1 MSVSA
6 RVPSE
11 LPELPEL
18 PVRPRTVD
26 PSRPTRSYYSRG
38 QQPSTT
44 TPHYA
49 SLQSKERLQRRPQT
63 TEGSLGQQP
72 WLVQPQL
79 QPQHLAPPG
88 SAVADRSAGS
98 GRWSTSGADGAS
110 WHSEM
115 SNGALFSIA
124 ASLSASASFT
134 AAWTANDTIASELG
148 TPQISVPRNVPL
160 RDVFSVIEAR
170 ERAVAAL
177 RGFLA
182 SFGYIRGNARPM
194 GMPLDGLRRA
204 RAKLAWLLARVRAH
218 TTVAVEL
225 IEIWE
230 RLQPPSPPLQPPPP
244 PAAQPRQPPP
254 PQKAA
259 PPMALDYNQPSATS
273 LTELIDGDGDGFIT
287 RDELHSFTSELHS
300 FSATATA
307 SASAIGPEA
316 ALAAAAAPAATGAD
330 ASAAEALSASSVAQP
345 RFYWLGWNYLLKM
358 ATDLSFLPLPV
369 EEDPLLLLWWRYNAP
384 HVARPAALRMPPFT
398 LTRPDLFQPPGLEP
412 QFTFTLPAEP
422 QFTFTLP
429 AEPQSASPPK
439 AERAARSHSA
449 TLAATA
455 AAQGALAPSPPQPHS
470 RPKHARSPRAA
481 CVASSFGA
489 ASFTLSRDANDA
501 AVTVRPGAALA
512 VVTSDFRATTPPRRP
527 HTSSATS
534 PGRRRQQHLFQSTP
548 PQPQHP
554 MPYSGTFSPNTLP
567 AKHSPPLAP
576 SNDAAQM
583 DAAQTAQAEAH
594 RAEVRRL
601 YAEAALAVEGEWWLD
616 AERLHL
622 PSDLAR
628 MRAAAA
634 RLLSERRALG
644 VSARFQRRL
653 ELTISERPP
662 HDLAREME
670 LIAYGFPSGYA
681 TKLERRRRENGA
693 ATVLQCCRRR
703 RAVEGRVAKR
713 LQLRREV
720 SAQTIQKW
728 WRSRQLR
735 RPLAAMANVVSDTT
749 RDTTLA
755 LRGKAV
761 RASPKPEAIQMADS
775 LGKGHARR
783 RVLKRRWAAL
793 RSCVSEVKLRML
805 AATRLQCLTRT
816 RAAVRLLRSR
826 LAEQRGQA
834 LHKQV
839 PKALADAAANHLQR
853 MVHDHLAMNQLLHS
867 QFTERLAWY
876 SDSRLA
882 ALLRPLAAAVAARRL
897 SVRMRSR
904 ALRHALGESLAANGM
919 STEALEER
927 RLTARG
933 RLTMAEATL
942 GTLDSLHRAV
952 STSSQALNQ
961 IFSRNKDHKRKH
973 ALVST
978 KLERSHPKEVALHRR
993 IGELRIRRHEVRGAL
1008 DALRSLAGDSSLH
1021 PSAAAVLF
1029 AGQREALARKQAL
1042 VDAKLSAALKELHA
1056 LNEDVEH
1063 DRHRLAAVTTSME
1076 IVLDVVAIQ
1085 SRLSTGG
1092 DAEYWGRV
1100 RDAVSQA
1107 YVSSRPGSPTASAS
1121 PRPATPTASA
1131 SLPTSPTP
1139 HSPTPPTP
1147 HSPSQSLETSLH
1159 KGAGAGASAD
1169 SADSAW
1175 RIIEREVL
1183 CMLEARKLAAT
1194 LEIDKVRAEV
1204 AASAAACEVRWEIEW
1219 GWSEARG
1226 GVRALQALRS
1236 ALLRFKHT
1244 RLERRKQEAL
1254 GNCIITAQ
1262 AAVSARAGKRTLAEI
1277 AGARELL
1284 GEVQRAHAGRPRPL
1298 LVLAIQLPASALPA
1312 RLRARTHAGKDVE
1325 ATELHASFEA
1335 TATRLVDDVLLW
1347 MGWPD
1352 EALTYQS
1359 HTIDAAGGAKSPR
1372 TLTVS
1377 AVIAPCESL
1386 AGSLG
1391 VATPQRMGEVVLDEA
1406 RSARLNPGLSGTAS
1420 TLDLSGLS
1428 IATASIELPSREAM
1442 CVFDPPLYALEGT
1455 TLAEMA
1461 ANQQAIAEATA
1472 QIAAAKEKDETIR
1485 LQVNRHPSLQLVRKE
1500 SSQRVAAPS
1509 TFQVKGDGTGE
1520 EKDEAADIHS
1530 LVYHL
1535 VAASLA
1541 NAVASIAEPGAEAAE
1556 MAAVDASISA
1566 AISAGSAKAAFVAAD
1581 LASQL
1586 TRVKVD
1592 LRLVQTTE
1600 ERQEMHDKMVQLEA
1614 ALATATAA
1622 AEKEAEEAE
1631 KAEAEAEAEAR
1642 VPEDAQRQ
1650 VGGGVLAGGAVS
1662 GGAVSNTV
1670 AIVETNRHACNAL
1683 AALSAVAAGPGLGSL
1698 SQAAAA
1704 QLSGRSDS
1712 AVGGGRTGRMRLKMN
1727 VSAMT
1732 SPQARLALAR
1742 TRADMLKGKL
1752 KAISALQRAPG
1763 WGTVT
1768 CVGDPQPADGLWNMG
1783 VVEGGAD
1790 VGRFCAYCAGRVPP
1804 VLARHAF
1811 IDCTRRMLGGMPQYA
1826 PQAHASLAGELLRRE
1841 VRTAELLSKFERQ
1854 VIEHG
1859 ARKEVAENVRVALRT
1874 LRGVFAAHPVVL
1886 GSAHLSAR
1894 HVAWPATAPPHSKRA
1909 ACAAMPTGTIGRL
1922 RLLSR
1927 PLADEYSYA
1936 SASLSSG
1943 SSTGATAAAS
1953 ARNGVWEEFK
1963 ALLELSP
1970 RRSLLLG
1977 GAAAMATERVE
1988 RLERRRQAAV
1998 AVEAGVE
2005 ASEAAAPAAAAEDDE
2020 GEEDAA
2026 AAKLAAEI
2034 AAAGAQGAWL
2044 GEAAEGNLFGQF
2056 ESLFP
2061 ELDDDDD
2068 EGMDDAL
2075 GPLPAPM
2082 PTSGPSLAPVSLAP
2096 VSMLSYPNHPTSSQ
2110 PTSRLAPSPSPPP
2123 LPPPSP
2129 PLWLPSLTQPL
2140 TPSDVIVAAQSV
2152 GVGPTD
2158 FYLLPLV
2165 VEMLSAPLPGE
2176 WQEVLVNGQCR
2187 FRDGQGPLQAEH
2199 PLHVTYRSIVQR
2211 ERRVRRARMRFPAWL
2226 HGPAERIF
2234 QFSDKEGLPYAFD
2247 FGLGRVVA
2255 SGTGASGGVGALI
2268 LMAMAGELSMTTD
2281 AIARAAVPQAF
2292 PAKGSERHGERHQ
2305 SHEEA
2310 AAAAVLAIKISE
2322 RADLAEQN
2330 RIEVMNKGSFSKL
2343 LGKRLL
2349 EDQSEQIRAEAATEE
2364 ERLRE
2369 LLHTSLHG
2377 TYDGVLGLP
2386 LVHTPRALSVTLDTA
2401 LELGIDL
2408 VREPHLVWLADL
2420 ARALPVPLG
2429 WAPIAAPIGSV
2440 VHELWYN
2447 EVTHSSQWLHPID
2460 ETVKDLLRSLRAPM
2474 RPSSAPVVETALG
2487 ASHFVRSPLSL
2498 QPARTTL
2505 SPRRTTSPS
2514 PALV

>member
-1 MSVSA
+1 MAERPAQQTSRMSVSA

-38 QQPSTT
+38 QQPSTI

-79 QPQHLAPPG
+79 QPQHLAPPR
-88 SAVADRSAGS
+88 SACADRSAGS

-110 WHSEM
+110 WHSVM

-225 IEIWE
+225 IEMWE
-230 RLQPPSPPLQPPPP
+230 RLQPPPPPLQPPP

-273 LTELIDGDGDGFIT
+273 LTELIDNDGDGFIT
-287 RDELHSFTSELHS
+287 TDELHSFTSELHS
-300 FSATATA
+300 FTSATASA

-316 ALAAAAAPAATGAD
+316 ALAAAATPAATGAD
-330 ASAAEALSASSVAQP
+330 SSAAEALSASSVAQP

-412 QFTFTLPAEP
+412 HFTCTLP
-422 QFTFTLP
+422 T
-429 AEPQSASPPK
+429 EPQSASPPK

-449 TLAATA
+449 ALAATA

-470 RPKHARSPRAA
+470 HPKHARSPRAA
-481 CVASSFGA
+481 CVASSFSFGA
-489 ASFTLSRDANDA
+489 ASFTLSRDSTDA

-554 MPYSGTFSPNTLP
+554 PQYSGAFSPSTLP

-670 LIAYGFPSGYA
+670 LIAYGFPSGYT

-693 ATVLQCCRRR
+693 ATVLQCCDRR

-713 LQLRREV
+713 LQLRRDK

-749 RDTTLA
+749 LDTTLA
-755 LRGKAV
+755 LRGKTV
-761 RASPKPEAIQMADS
+761 RSSPKPEAAQMVDS
-775 LGKGHARR
+775 LGKGQARR

-793 RSCVSEVKLRML
+793 RSCVNEVKLRML

-853 MVHDHLAMNQLLHS
+853 MVHDHLAMNQLLHW

-942 GTLDSLHRAV
+942 GTLDALHRAV
-952 STSSQALNQ
+952 SASSQALNQ

-973 ALVST
+973 ALVTT
-978 KLERSHPKEVALHRR
+978 KLERSRPKEVALHRR
-993 IGELRIRRHEVRGAL
+993 ISELRIRRHEVRGAL
-1008 DALRSLAGDSSLH
+1008 DALRSLAGDDSLH

-1056 LNEDVEH
+1056 FNEDVEH
-1063 DRHRLAAVTTSME
+1063 DRHRFAAVTTSME

-1085 SRLSTGG
+1085 ARLSAGG

-1131 SLPTSPTP
+1131 SPPTSPTPHSPAPHSPTP

-1147 HSPSQSLETSLH
+1147 HSPSQSLDTSLH
-1159 KGAGAGASAD
+1159 EGVGAGAGTSAD
-1169 SADSAW
+1169 SVDSAW
-1175 RIIEREVL
+1175 RITEREVL

-1226 GVRALQALRS
+1226 GVRTLQALRS

-1312 RLRARTHAGKDVE
+1312 RLRARTHTGKDVE
-1325 ATELHASFEA
+1325 AAELYASFEA

-1352 EALTYQS
+1352 EALTYHS

-1372 TLTVS
+1372 VLTVS

-1406 RSARLNPGLSGTAS
+1406 RSSRLNSGLSGTAS

-1428 IATASIELPSREAM
+1428 ISTASIQLPSREAM

-1461 ANQQAIAEATA
+1461 TNQQAIAEATA
-1472 QIAAAKEKDETIR
+1472 QIAAANEKDETIR
-1485 LQVNRHPSLQLVRKE
+1485 LQINRHPSLQLVRKE

-1509 TFQVKGDGTGE
+1509 TFQMKGDGTGE
-1520 EKDEAADIHS
+1520 EKGEAADIHS

-1556 MAAVDASISA
+1556 TAAVDA
-1566 AISAGSAKAAFVAAD
+1566 AISAGSGKAAFVAAD

-1586 TRVKVD
+1586 TRIKVD

-1600 ERQEMHDKMVQLEA
+1600 ERQEMHGKMVQLEA

-1622 AEKEAEEAE
+1622 AEKEAEKAE

-1650 VGGGVLAGGAVS
+1650 VGGGVQPGGAVS
-1662 GGAVSNTV
+1662 GGGVSGTV
-1670 AIVETNRHACNAL
+1670 AIETNRHACNAL
-1683 AALSAVAAGPGLGSL
+1683 AALSAVAAGPGLGSI

-1704 QLSGRSDS
+1704 QLSGRSNN
-1712 AVGGGRTGRMRLKMN
+1712 AVVGGRAGKMRLKMN

-1752 KAISALQRAPG
+1752 KAISALQRVPG

-1768 CVGDPQPADGLWNMG
+1768 CVGDPHPADGLWNMG

-1841 VRTAELLSKFERQ
+1841 VRTAELLSKTR
-1854 VIEHG
+1854 
-1859 ARKEVAENVRVALRT
+1859 
-1874 LRGVFAAHPVVL
+1874 
-1886 GSAHLSAR
+1886 
-1894 HVAWPATAPPHSKRA
+1894 
-1909 ACAAMPTGTIGRL
+1909 PTR
-1922 RLLSR
+1922 
-1927 PLADEYSYA
+1927 
-1936 SASLSSG
+1936 
-1943 SSTGATAAAS
+1943 
-1953 ARNGVWEEFK
+1953 
-1963 ALLELSP
+1963 
-1970 RRSLLLG
+1970 
-1977 GAAAMATERVE
+1977 
-1988 RLERRRQAAV
+1988 
-1998 AVEAGVE
+1998 
-2005 ASEAAAPAAAAEDDE
+2005 
-2020 GEEDAA
+2020 
-2026 AAKLAAEI
+2026 
-2034 AAAGAQGAWL
+2034 
-2044 GEAAEGNLFGQF
+2044 
-2056 ESLFP
+2056 
-2061 ELDDDDD
+2061 
-2068 EGMDDAL
+2068 
-2075 GPLPAPM
+2075 
-2082 PTSGPSLAPVSLAP
+2082 
-2096 VSMLSYPNHPTSSQ
+2096 
-2110 PTSRLAPSPSPPP
+2110 
-2123 LPPPSP
+2123 
-2129 PLWLPSLTQPL
+2129 
-2140 TPSDVIVAAQSV
+2140 
-2152 GVGPTD
+2152 
-2158 FYLLPLV
+2158 
-2165 VEMLSAPLPGE
+2165 
-2176 WQEVLVNGQCR
+2176 
-2187 FRDGQGPLQAEH
+2187 
-2199 PLHVTYRSIVQR
+2199 
-2211 ERRVRRARMRFPAWL
+2211 
-2226 HGPAERIF
+2226 
-2234 QFSDKEGLPYAFD
+2234 
-2247 FGLGRVVA
+2247 
-2255 SGTGASGGVGALI
+2255 
-2268 LMAMAGELSMTTD
+2268 
-2281 AIARAAVPQAF
+2281 
-2292 PAKGSERHGERHQ
+2292 
-2305 SHEEA
+2305 
-2310 AAAAVLAIKISE
+2310 
-2322 RADLAEQN
+2322 
-2330 RIEVMNKGSFSKL
+2330 
-2343 LGKRLL
+2343 
-2349 EDQSEQIRAEAATEE
+2349 
-2364 ERLRE
+2364 
-2369 LLHTSLHG
+2369 
-2377 TYDGVLGLP
+2377 
-2386 LVHTPRALSVTLDTA
+2386 
-2401 LELGIDL
+2401 
-2408 VREPHLVWLADL
+2408 
-2420 ARALPVPLG
+2420 
-2429 WAPIAAPIGSV
+2429 
-2440 VHELWYN
+2440 
-2447 EVTHSSQWLHPID
+2447 
-2460 ETVKDLLRSLRAPM
+2460 
-2474 RPSSAPVVETALG
+2474 
-2487 ASHFVRSPLSL
+2487 
-2498 QPARTTL
+2498 
-2505 SPRRTTSPS
+2505 
-2514 PALV
+2514 